1 MSIELLQK
9 ATPNIL
15 TSFRCLSALII
26 PLLVIYGDEIGARLA
41 PMIFIIA
48 GITDYF
54 DGYFARKFNVI
65 SNFGKIIDPVA
76 DKMLV
81 IGTLFALSSENF
93 FDYYYTFI
101 PAFIIILRE
110 IFITG
115 LREQVSKDKINL
127 NVSMLAK
134 WKTTIQLIA
143 CSSYLVWRSDSFFFK
158 SIFVEYTCI
167 FLLWMAAFITVITCY
182 DYLKEVWEHL

>member
-1 MSIELLQK
+1 MSIEFLQK

-81 IGTLFALSSENF
+81 IGTLFALGSENF

-143 CSSYLVWRSDSFFFK
+143 CSSYLVWRSDSFLFK

-182 DYLKEVWEHL
+182 DYLKKVWEHL

>member
-1 MSIELLQK
+1 MNKEFFQKSI
-9 ATPNIL
+9 PNIL
-15 TSFRCLSALII
+15 TSFRCLSALIV
-26 PLLVIYGDEIGARLA
+26 PLLIIYGDEIGAKLA
-41 PMIFIIA
+41 PTIFIIA

-81 IGTLFALSSENF
+81 IGTLFALSSESF
-93 FDYYYTFI
+93 FNYHYTFI

-167 FLLWMAAFITVITCY
+167 FLLWIAAFITVITCY
-182 DYLKEVWEHL
+182 DYLKKVWEHL